1 MGILAKF
8 FALFWGWADYRPKDW
23 SRAPTDAPSNSS
35 LRLCKQGLHGEI
47 AIEV

>member
-23 SRAPTDAPSNSS
+23 SRAAYKSGYAS
-35 LRLCKQGLHGEI
+35 
-47 AIEV
+47 